1 MNKAHQNTAKSHISP
16 VISVVMS
23 MYNANIEQLEECV
36 DSVLGQSFKD
46 FEFIIVDDGS
56 PETAGYEFIRTYD
69 DVRIRL
75 IINDHNYINS
85 LNLAIRE
92 AKGKYI
98 ARIDMD
104 DAMLPERL
112 QVQFDYMES
121 NPDVDICGSWMEYM
135 GDKSGICY
143 CYTSHNNIAMTLL
156 VSNTLSNPT
165 VIMRT
170 DSIQHRI
177 SNLYEE
183 SFVYVDD
190 YRLWTQLVL
199 DGLRFANI
207 PSVLLKYRIHKSQ
220 ATQKFNKEMECNS
233 LRVRL
238 DYTKSIMEKLATD
251 NPKIE
256 KLFDELI
263 DLYNDGTIDLNSLTV
278 IVRVLWGR
286 FPETQ
291 FIK

>member
-1 MNKAHQNTAKSHISP
+1 MAKSHISP
-16 VISVVMS
+16 AISVVMS
-23 MYNANIEQLEECV
+23 MYNANIEQLKECI
-36 DSVLGQSFKD
+36 DSVLSQSFKD

-56 PETAGYEFIRTYD
+56 PETAGYELVQTYD
-69 DVRIRL
+69 DNRIIL
-75 IINDHNYINS
+75 ILNKHNYIKS
-85 LNLAIRE
+85 LNRAIRE

-143 CYTSHNNIAMTLL
+143 CHTNHNDIAMTML

-170 DSIQHRI
+170 DSIRHRI

-183 SFVYVDD
+183 SFFYVDD

-220 ATQKFNKEMECNS
+220 ATQKFNKEMESNS

-238 DYTKSIMEKLATD
+238 DYTQSVMEKLAND
-251 NPKIE
+251 NPKTE

-263 DLYNDGTIDLNSLTV
+263 DLHNDGVIDLHSLTV
-278 IVRVLWGR
+278 MVRILWGR
-286 FPETQ
+286 FSETQ